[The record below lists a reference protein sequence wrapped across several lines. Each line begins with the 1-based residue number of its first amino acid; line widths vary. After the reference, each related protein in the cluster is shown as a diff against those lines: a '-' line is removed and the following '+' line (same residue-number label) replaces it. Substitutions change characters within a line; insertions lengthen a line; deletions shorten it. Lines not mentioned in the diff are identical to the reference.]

1 MLSCR
6 STQVY
11 SDMIH
16 NVWSETGK
24 LEVKVLVNY
33 VNIYLLVNKK
43 SSLYTWDKYYQWR
56 IQDFPE
62 VGAPT
67 LGGGAPT
74 YVFAKFFQKL
84 LEILNLKE
92 FGPPGGVSKLL
103 LCRSATEST
112 IKYHGLDELMQKVTL
127 RRNRMGWTVQL
138 NELDRLKN
146 REKQWIMSWNM
157 QAKSTV

>member
-6 STQVY
+6 RTQVY

-33 VNIYLLVNKK
+33 VYIYLLVNKK

-67 LGGGAPT
+67 LGGANIRFWQILPKT
-74 YVFAKFFQKL
+74 AWNF
-84 LEILNLKE
+84 EIE
-92 FGPPGGVSKLL
+92 RIWTPGGVSKLI

-146 REKQWIMSWNM
+146 LEKQRIMNWNM